1 MAGAA
6 TRRPICASVIR
17 VSFALPKHNAA
28 AGLIFLC
35 QNAKKRGSLRA
46 RHGPM
51 LRSEDNAIAALA
63 AGEGQEEEDSLL
75 LWVLV
80 WSELITFAILLVA
93 FMVMSVVDPQGVGL
107 LRAHLSPG
115 LAATNTVIL
124 LMSGWQAALAV
135 RRRNNPKA
143 VRRPLLFAALFGF
156 CFVAVKLLEY
166 SHEARFAG
174 NEAAGSFFELYF
186 LITGFHLLHVLFGSV
201 ILMLVAWRP
210 SRSNVLLIATL
221 WHAIDLVWLVMFP
234 ILYLA

>member
-1 MAGAA
+1 
-6 TRRPICASVIR
+6 
-17 VSFALPKHNAA
+17 
-28 AGLIFLC
+28 
-35 QNAKKRGSLRA
+35 
-46 RHGPM
+46 M

-135 RRRNNPKA
+135 RRPKQSESRA
-143 VRRPLLFAALFGF
+143 PSLVVCSPFRLLFRGGETA
-156 CFVAVKLLEY
+156 
-166 SHEARFAG
+166 
-174 NEAAGSFFELYF
+174 
-186 LITGFHLLHVLFGSV
+186 
-201 ILMLVAWRP
+201 
-210 SRSNVLLIATL
+210 
-221 WHAIDLVWLVMFP
+221 
-234 ILYLA
+234 

>member
-1 MAGAA
+1 
-6 TRRPICASVIR
+6 
-17 VSFALPKHNAA
+17 
-28 AGLIFLC
+28 
-35 QNAKKRGSLRA
+35 
-46 RHGPM
+46 M

-135 RRRNNPKA
+135 RR
-143 VRRPLLFAALFGF
+143 PLLFAALFGF

-221 WHAIDLVWLVMFP
+221 WHALDLVWLVMFP